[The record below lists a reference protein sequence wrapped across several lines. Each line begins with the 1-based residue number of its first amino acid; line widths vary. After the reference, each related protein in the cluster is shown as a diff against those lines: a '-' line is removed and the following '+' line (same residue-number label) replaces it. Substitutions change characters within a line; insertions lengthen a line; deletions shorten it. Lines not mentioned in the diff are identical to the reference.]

1 MILSI
6 DDWIFDTDV
15 TATMAYSAQEAAE
28 HCDCGYCRNFY
39 AAVDSVYPEL
49 RPFLTQFGIDV
60 EAPDCMSPIPYS
72 EEAGGYDPEYIV
84 IGRLVQQGSFEIDM
98 GKLHILAE
106 VPKKGAYPY
115 DRLPKG
121 TPCFMLYVNN
131 MILPWVLNEPMD
143 TVESPANDPSLISEL
158 LDKLSGTK

>member
-1 MILSI
+1 MILTI

-49 RPFLTQFGIDV
+49 RPFLTQFRIDV

-72 EEAGGYDPEYIV
+72 EEVVGYDPEYIV

-106 VPKKGAYPY
+106 VPKKGTYPY
-115 DRLPKG
+115 DHLP
-121 TPCFMLYVNN
+121 
-131 MILPWVLNEPMD
+131 
-143 TVESPANDPSLISEL
+143 
-158 LDKLSGTK
+158 